1 MNAVKFAEE
10 ARLCEDKEDYRT
22 KMNERAARTGERDY
36 WRRTNKWRK
45 LIKKS
50 FSAVYTMKP

>member
-22 KMNERAARTGERDY
+22 KMNERAAGTWGEGLLEKDKQMEEVDKNLLVPF
-36 WRRTNKWRK
+36 TQ
-45 LIKKS
+45 
-50 FSAVYTMKP
+50 